1 SNQRRRTACSA
12 PMLVHGASLLRPVEA
27 SPDMRHA
34 SASGEVPESNTGS
47 GRSCG
52 IFATLGEYFRAAT
65 LTVGF
70 SARMSP
76 TRNMA
81 GASDDHRYVSVDSD
95 SDLRSRRRIESDGR
109 SAKALEREDS
119 SSDRH
124 PTLAFWWSMIFFRKP
139 VPTRIKSGAGF
150 FGIMLWVTLADADV
164 WRAGS
169 GAPDARRC
177 RDPAG

>member
-1 SNQRRRTACSA
+1 
-12 PMLVHGASLLRPVEA
+12 MLVHGASLLRPVAA
-27 SPDMRHA
+27 SPDMRHG
-34 SASGEVPESNTGS
+34 SARGEVPESNSGS

-76 TRNMA
+76 TRNRA
-81 GASDDHRYVSVDSD
+81 GASDDHRYVAVDSD

-124 PTLAFWWSMIFFRKP
+124 PAPAFGWCIVLSRKP
-139 VPTRIKSGAGF
+139 VPPRIKAGAGF
-150 FGIMLWVTLADADV
+150 FGIRVWVTRGDADV